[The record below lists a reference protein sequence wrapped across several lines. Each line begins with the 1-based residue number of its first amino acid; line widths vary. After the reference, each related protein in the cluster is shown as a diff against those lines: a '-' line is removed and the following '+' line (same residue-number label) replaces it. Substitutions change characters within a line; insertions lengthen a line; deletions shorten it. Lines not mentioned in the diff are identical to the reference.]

1 MKEVV
6 IVSAVRTA
14 IGNFNGSLAG
24 VSAAELGGIVIK
36 EAVKRA
42 GLKPEQVEEVIMGSV
57 LQAGLGQ
64 NIARQAAVKAG
75 IPYEVPSYAINKV
88 CGSGL
93 KVLGI
98 AANAIMCGDADI
110 IVAGGTENMSQAP
123 YLLDK
128 ARWGYRMGDGK
139 IVDSMIKD
147 GLWDAYNNYHM
158 GITAENVAEKYG
170 ISRETQDAMSLAS
183 QQKAAAAQASGAFDD
198 EIVPVVIP
206 GKKGDTIFA
215 KDEFPKNSVTA
226 EALASLKPAF
236 KKDGTVTAG
245 NASGIND
252 GAAAIVLMSADKAK
266 ELGIKPMAKFV
277 SFASGGVDPAIMGV
291 GPVPAC
297 TKALAKA
304 GMTIDNI
311 DLIEG
316 NEAFAAQFT
325 AVGNELN
332 IPLEKL
338 NVNGGAISLGH
349 PIGAS
354 GCRIMVTLLHAMQ
367 KRDAKVGLATLC
379 IGGGQGVAC
388 IVEKA

>member
-1 MKEVV
+1 MREVV

-14 IGNFNGSLAG
+14 IGNFNGTLAG

-42 GLKPEQVEEVIMGSV
+42 GLKLEQVEEVIMGSV

-93 KVLGI
+93 KVVGL

-183 QQKAAAAQASGAFDD
+183 QQKTAAAQASGAFDD

-206 GKKGDTIFA
+206 GKKGDIVFA

-226 EALASLKPAF
+226 EALAGLKPAF

-252 GAAAIVLMSADKAK
+252 GAAAVVLMSADKAK
-266 ELGIKPMAKFV
+266 ELGIKPIAKFV

-297 TKALAKA
+297 TKALSKA
-304 GMTIDNI
+304 GMTIDKI

-325 AVGNELN
+325 AVGNELK
-332 IPLEKL
+332 IPLDKL

-354 GCRIMVTLLHAMQ
+354 GCRILVTLLHAMQ

>member
-14 IGNFNGSLAG
+14 IGSFNGALAG
-24 VSAAELGGIVIK
+24 VSAAELGGVVIK
-36 EAVKRA
+36 EAINRA
-42 GLKPEQVEEVIMGSV
+42 GIKPEQVDEVIMGSV

-64 NIARQAAVKAG
+64 NIARQCAIKAG
-75 IPYEVPSYAINKV
+75 IPYAVPSYAINKV

-139 IVDSMIKD
+139 IIDSMIKD

-158 GITAENVAEKYG
+158 GITAENVAEKFG
-170 ISRETQDAMSLAS
+170 ISREMQDAMAFAS
-183 QQKAAAAQASGAFDD
+183 QQKTAAAQASGAFDA

-206 GKKGDTIFA
+206 SKKGDIVFA

-226 EALASLKPAF
+226 EALAKLKPAF

-266 ELGIKPMAKFV
+266 ELGLKPMAKFV
-277 SFASGGVDPAIMGV
+277 AFASGGVDPAIMGI

-304 GMTIDNI
+304 KMTIEDI

-316 NEAFAAQFT
+316 NEAFAAQCS
-325 AVGNELN
+325 AVGNELQF
-332 IPLEKL
+332 PLEKL

-354 GCRIMVTLLHAMQ
+354 GCRIMVTLLHELE
-367 KRDAKVGLATLC
+367 KREAKVGLATLC

-388 IVEKA
+388 IVEKI

>member
-1 MKEVV
+1 MREVV
-6 IVSAVRTA
+6 IVAAVRTPM
-14 IGNFNGSLAG
+14 GNFNGALAG
-24 VSAAELGGIVIK
+24 VSAADLGGLVIK
-36 EAVKRA
+36 EAVQRA
-42 GLKPEQVEEVIMGSV
+42 GIAPNQVDEVIMGSV

-64 NIARQAAVKAG
+64 NIARQAAIKAG

-128 ARWGYRMGDGK
+128 ARWGYRMGDNK
-139 IVDSMIKD
+139 IVDCMIKD

-158 GITAENVAEKYG
+158 GITAENVAEQFG
-170 ISRETQDAMSLAS
+170 IDRAAQDAFSLAS
-183 QQKAAAAQASGAFDD
+183 QQKTAVAQANGAFDA

-206 GKKGDTIFA
+206 SKKGDVVFA
-215 KDEFPKNSVTA
+215 KDEFPKNNVTA
-226 EALASLKPAF
+226 EALAALRPAF

-266 ELGIKPMAKFV
+266 ELGLKPMARFKA
-277 SFASGGVDPAIMGV
+277 FASGGVDPAVMGI
-291 GPVPAC
+291 GPIPAC
-297 TKALAKA
+297 KKVLKKA
-304 GMTIDNI
+304 GLTIDDI
-311 DLIEG
+311 DLIEA
-316 NEAFAAQFT
+316 NEAFAAQCA
-325 AVGNELN
+325 AVGNEMQF
-332 IPLEKL
+332 PADKL

-354 GCRIMVTLLHAMQ
+354 GCRILVTLLHAMQ
-367 KRDAKVGLATLC
+367 KRDAKLGLATLC
-379 IGGGQGVAC
+379 IGGGQGAAFLLE
-388 IVEKA
+388 I